1 MAGTVT
7 IKDVAQRAGVSTAT
21 VSRVLNNAGNVDPEK
36 LERVEAAIVEL
47 RYRRNLVARG
57 LRTQRSHI
65 FSLLCSDIENPF
77 FTSICRAIE
86 DVASRAGFSVLICN
100 TDGDLAKER
109 EYIDMLAAQS
119 VSGVIISPTSSTR
132 TDVAPLVRQHIPM
145 VAVDRRLPV
154 DTDSVFVDNRLGAYE
169 ATRHL
174 IEAGAR
180 RIACVTGPK
189 TAMTAQDRLAGYRD
203 ALAEAGIRSAASLI
217 RHADFKDAGG
227 YAATRELMSKQA
239 PPDAF
244 FVANNRMTTGA
255 LLALKDLGIRVPDDV
270 AIVGFDDLAWA
281 DLVNPSISTVRQ
293 PTYELGRA
301 AAQLLLDRISD
312 GLPPQHRT
320 LVLKPELIVRASSIA
335 VLAPSVS
342 P

>member
-1 MAGTVT
+1 MTGTVT

-21 VSRVLNNAGNVDPEK
+21 VSRVLNNAGNVDPDK
-36 LERVEAAIVEL
+36 FERVEAAIVEL

-86 DVASRAGFSVLICN
+86 DVSSKAGFSVLICN

-119 VSGVIISPTSSTR
+119 VSGVIISPTSSTG
-132 TDVAPLVRQHIPM
+132 TDVGPLLRQRIPM

-154 DTDSVFVDNRLGAYE
+154 ETDSVFVDNRLGAYE

-174 IEAGAR
+174 LASGSR
-180 RIACVTGPK
+180 RIACITGPK
-189 TAMTAQDRLAGYRD
+189 TAMTAQDRLAGYKD
-203 ALAEAGIRSAASLI
+203 ALAEAGLRSSASLI

-227 YAATRELMSKQA
+227 YAAARELMSK
-239 PPDAF
+239 PNRPDAL

-255 LLALKDLGIRVPDDV
+255 LLALKDLAIHVPDEV

-281 DLVNPSISTVRQ
+281 DLVNPTISTVRQ
-293 PTYELGRA
+293 PTYELGRS
-301 AAQLLLDRISD
+301 AAQMLLDRIGTD
-312 GLPPQHRT
+312 DVVGHRT
-320 LVLKPELIVRASSIA
+320 LMLRPELIVRASSTA
-335 VLAPSVS
+335 VV
-342 P
+342 